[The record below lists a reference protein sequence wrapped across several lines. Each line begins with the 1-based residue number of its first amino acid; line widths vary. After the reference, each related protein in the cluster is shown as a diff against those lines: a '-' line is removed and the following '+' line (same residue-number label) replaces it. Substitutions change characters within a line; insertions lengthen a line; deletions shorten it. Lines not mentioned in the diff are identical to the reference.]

1 MSCSEK
7 CQQCRP
13 CEPCCR
19 SCGPCPLASSCNECC
34 VRQCQSSHVVIE
46 PPAVLVT
53 FPGPILS
60 SSPQNTAVGSSTSAA
75 VGNILSCEGVPISS
89 GGFDISC
96 ITNCYGGSRCCRPC

>member
-13 CEPCCR
+13 CESCCQ
-19 SCGPCPLASSCNECC
+19 SGGPCPLASSCNESS
-34 VRQCQSSHVVIE
+34 VRQIQSSHVVIQ

-53 FPGPILS
+53 LPGPILS

-75 VGNILSCEGVPISS
+75 VGSILSCEGVPINS

-96 ITNCYGGSRCCRPC
+96 ITSCSGGSRCCRPC